1 MAPCVDEELTELEL
15 WDIADRLE
23 SKILH
28 RLATNLSFSTA
39 DYLRMKTE
47 EDDLAY
53 MMLYKWRENRPEGPQ
68 NRKKLAGILFDL
80 NERTLAK
87 MVASKKYTE
96 VYSKNSSVEC
106 KVNN

>member
-1 MAPCVDEELTELEL
+1 MDEELTELEL

-23 SKILH
+23 PKILH

-39 DYLRMKTE
+39 EYLRMKTE

-80 NERTLAK
+80 NERILAE
-87 MVASKKYTE
+87 MVTSKKYTK